1 MSEIIEPQEISVMSL
16 NGDGTQ
22 ENPYQI
28 TTVAE
33 FRSMNDA
40 TAYFKLMNDLD
51 VNDSAWATGWTDATM
66 NFKEFDGDGFEIRNI
81 NYNGTGIAIT
91 VSTSNATVKRTNFN
105 NFISTGSASCIR
117 NTASNNLYFNEC
129 NFAFDVNTNHIF
141 DVASST
147 SYVVFNRCA
156 FTLSGVVLKQFNRL
170 AYGGNMMTN
179 CHVNLSNLKL
189 PNAISGSQELAFIN
203 LNATRVSVT
212 GSAIK
217 DVTGTVRWFASAN
230 HCFVAVDMADSL
242 YKPTI
247 FSNSNPTS
255 PCFYDKDLM
264 GETLTVQTNVHALTT
279 AQCKNKDY
287 LNSIGFVVI

>member
-1 MSEIIEPQEISVMSL
+1 ML
-16 NGDGTQ
+16 GTGTRLD
-22 ENPYQI
+22 PYQI

-51 VNDSAWATGWTDATM
+51 VNDTQWASGWTSVTLQ
-66 NFKEFDGDGFEIRNI
+66 FKEFDGNGYEIRNI
-81 NYNGTGIAIT
+81 NYNGTGTAIT
-91 VSTSNATVKRTNFN
+91 VNTSNATVKRANFN
-105 NFISTGSASCIR
+105 NFISAGSASCIR

-129 NFAFDVNTNHIF
+129 NFGFDVNTNHIF
-141 DVASST
+141 DVAGST

-170 AYGGNMMTN
+170 AYGDNMMTN

-203 LNATRVSVT
+203 LNATRVSILGKAT
-212 GSAIK
+212 K
-217 DVTGTVRWFASAN
+217 DATGTVRWFSQASQ
-230 HCFVAVDMADSL
+230 CFVAVDMADSL

-247 FSNSNPTS
+247 FSNRNPTTS
-255 PCFYDKDLM
+255 CFYDKDLM
-264 GETLTVQTNVHALTT
+264 GETLTAQTNVHALTT
-279 AQCKNKDY
+279 AQCKDKDY
-287 LNSIGFVVI
+287 LNSIGFVVV